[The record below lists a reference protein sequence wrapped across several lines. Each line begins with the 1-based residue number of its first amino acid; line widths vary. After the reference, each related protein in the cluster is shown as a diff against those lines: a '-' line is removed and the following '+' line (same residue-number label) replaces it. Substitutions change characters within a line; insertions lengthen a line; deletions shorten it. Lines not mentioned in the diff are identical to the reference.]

1 MEKTWQIREE
11 EIRNEILEGIQAIE
25 VKSYRDVQTV
35 NKAIEVV
42 KGAIGIAQ

>member
-11 EIRNEILEGIQAIE
+11 EIRNEILEGLQAIE

>member
-11 EIRNEILEGIQAIE
+11 EIRNEILKGIQAIE